1 MALRQLGALG
11 WKRKKEQRTQAQV
24 RAQAQ
29 AEIEIE
35 NQEPTG
41 AETVPD
47 PDPETF
53 RREISKGTFLSLG
66 FLLLLG
72 AYFAS
77 VMGFGTMFSVM
88 MSTAHDL
95 LLNTTFYIMGVAVL
109 AGAVATL
116 FSEFGVT
123 ALLNKLLAPL
133 MKPLFNLPGVAALGA
148 IATYF
153 SDNAAVV
160 IVAQDP
166 SVAKYYKKYQWV
178 TMINF
183 GTTFGMGIILAGGIL
198 GIQSGKFISCV
209 AIGSLCAIVGGIV
222 SNRLLMWKTKK
233 MYGVDAKV
241 DDKYLNSDAEPA
253 PKGYRRIRKGSPVQR
268 VLSAA
273 CDGGKA
279 GVNLGMSIIPGVLI
293 FTTLVMMLTNGPSVV
308 HGHEVYQGVAY
319 EGTGLLPMIG
329 DKLAF
334 ILKPMFGL
342 TNSQT
347 LGLPLTSLGAAGA
360 SLAGAKQMAESGAL
374 GMHDMTVYFAIAW
387 CWSGFLSAHASIAD
401 AMKTREITTFAML
414 AQLVGGL
421 VAGILANYAAQF
433 IF

>member
-1 MALRQLGALG
+1 MTLHRLGKPGL
-11 WKRKKEQRTQAQV
+11 KRKGKQYRAQAQV
-24 RAQAQ
+24 RAQAR
-29 AEIEIE
+29 AEVEIEDS
-35 NQEPTG
+35 NPTG
-41 AETVPD
+41 AKTL
-47 PDPETF
+47 PDPEHF

-72 AYFAS
+72 VYFAS

-95 LLNTTFYIMGVAVL
+95 IINTTFYIMGVAVL

-178 TMINF
+178 TMLNF

-209 AIGSLCAIVGGIV
+209 AIGSVCAIIGGVV

-233 MYGVDAKV
+233 MYGVDAGV
-241 DDKYLNSDAEPA
+241 DDKYLNSNTDPA
-253 PKGYRRIRKGSPVQR
+253 PQGYRRIRKGSPVQR
-268 VLSAA
+268 VLSAV

-334 ILKPMFGL
+334 ILEPMFGL
-342 TNSQT
+342 TNSET

-401 AMKTREITTFAML
+401 AMKTREVTTFAML
-414 AQLVGGL
+414 AQLIGGL
-421 VAGILANYAAQF
+421 VAGVVANYAAQLMF
-433 IF
+433 

>member
-1 MALRQLGALG
+1 MGLRKLASFRLT
-11 WKRKKEQRTQAQV
+11 KKKTRGYAQNQ
-24 RAQAQ
+24 AQAQ
-29 AEIEIE
+29 PEPEIDLQDDGEM
-35 NQEPTG
+35 TLD
-41 AETVPD
+41 AAPD
-47 PDPETF
+47 TAHF
-53 RREISKGTFLSLG
+53 RREISKGTFISLG

-72 AYFAS
+72 IYFSS
-77 VMGFGTMFSVM
+77 VMGFGTMFSVV

-95 LLNTTFYIMGVAVL
+95 LLNTIFYIMGVAVL
-109 AGAVATL
+109 AGAVSTL

-133 MKPLFNLPGVAALGA
+133 MKPLFNLPGVASLVA
-148 IATYF
+148 ITTYF
-153 SDNAAVV
+153 SDNTAVAV
-160 IVAQDP
+160 VAQDP

-178 TMINF
+178 TMINL

-198 GIQSGKFISCV
+198 GIQSGKFVSCV
-209 AIGSLCAIVGGIV
+209 AVGSLCTIVGGVV

-233 MYGVDAKV
+233 MYGMDADVDEKCLA
-241 DDKYLNSDAEPA
+241 SDLEPA
-253 PKGYRRIRKGSPVQR
+253 PKGYRRIRDGGPFQR
-268 VLSAA
+268 GLSAA
-273 CDGGKA
+273 CDGGKV

-308 HGHEVYQGVAY
+308 HGHEVYQGVTY
-319 EGTGLLPMIG
+319 EGTGLLPMLG
-329 DKLAF
+329 DKLSF
-334 ILKPMFGL
+334 ILQPLFGL

-360 SLAGAKQMAESGAL
+360 SLAGAKQMADAGTI

-401 AMKTREITTFAML
+401 TMKTREITTFAMF
-414 AQLVGGL
+414 AQLIGGL
-421 VAGILANYAAQF
+421 VAGVVANYAAQL